1 MSVLDQTPRYLG
13 SDAVRLARDYYGLVA
28 RATRLPSERDQNFL
42 LETGEQKYVL
52 KIANA
57 ADSPSLI
64 EAQNA
69 MLRHLERAGVPVPRL
84 VSARD
89 GQDLVYEPGGH
100 LVRLVTWLPGVPLGE
115 LPHHSPALLEDVG
128 RRVGELNAALASFDY
143 PALHRDFHWDL
154 VRAAATTARWLPLV
168 QDVEWRSLIEREVA
182 AIQARLD
189 PALPRLRRSI
199 VHNDANDYNVIVE
212 DPRLGAP
219 ARETVAGLIDLGDA
233 LFSIRIADAAV
244 AIAYAVLG
252 KPDPVSAAA
261 SIVAGHH
268 RANPFDDEELAAL
281 FDLVK
286 LRLCLSV
293 AVAAHQQP
301 QRPGDA
307 YLGVS
312 QQAIRATLPALVDLH
327 PRLVE
332 TALRHACG
340 VTASP
345 RASRI
350 REWLQTQ
357 TAASTPI
364 VDGADA
370 PTLTSID
377 LSVASPLVSGDS
389 AGNAEPE
396 LTARVFAMMREAG
409 AAVAAGGYREA
420 RTLYATP
427 LFSGDAGER
436 RTVHLGVDFFAPA
449 GTRVFAPLEGVVSI
463 AAENAQALDYGPL
476 VILEH
481 STDRGETFYT
491 LYGHLSRE
499 SLAEVSEGKR
509 IGAGETIGTLGTA
522 DVNGGWTP
530 HLHFQIITD
539 LLDMGRDFPGVCS
552 PSREAAWA
560 ALCPDPNLLLKL
572 PVLSADDRARV
583 RGRPHIGSSVKTSYR
598 EPLEISRGWKQ
609 YLFDGRG
616 RRYLDAYNNVP
627 HVGHSHP
634 AVADAVA
641 AQMRVLNTNTR
652 YLHASIEALGARLA
666 ATLPA
671 PLETCYFVNSGSEAN
686 ELALRLARAHTQR
699 RDAIVLDA
707 AYHGNT
713 TTLIDISPYK
723 FNGPGGGGPQ
733 PWVLVA
739 PLPDPC
745 RGRYA
750 RRPDP
755 GALYARD
762 VADIVTRVTRE
773 RGGVAAFIAE
783 TAPSVGGQILLPA
796 GFLQRVYESVR
807 AAGGVCI
814 ADEVQTAYGRMGS
827 HFYAF
832 EAHHVVPDIVVLGKP
847 IGNGFP
853 IGAVVTTREIAA
865 SFDNGMEFF
874 STFGGS
880 TVSCAAA
887 HAVLD
892 VVERERLQAHAQAV
906 GTVLLES
913 LRRGIGNH
921 PAVADVRGSGL
932 FIGVDIVR
940 DRESSAPD
948 AAAASYVV
956 ERLKD
961 ERILIGTDGPHHNVL
976 KVRPPMPFDRAD
988 AELIAVTIA
997 RVLEE
1002 LPDR

>member
-1 MSVLDQTPRYLG
+1 MSVLDHTPRYLG
-13 SDAVRLARDYYGLVA
+13 SDAVRLAREYYGLAA

-42 LETGEQKYVL
+42 LETTEQKYVL

-64 EAQNA
+64 EAQNT
-69 MLRHLERAGVPVPRL
+69 MLRHLERARIPVPRL

-89 GQDLVYEPGGH
+89 GNDLVWEPGGH
-100 LVRLVTWLPGVPLGE
+100 LVRLVTWLPGVPLGDV
-115 LPHHSPALLEDVG
+115 PHHSPALLQHVG

-154 VRAAATTARWLPLV
+154 VRAAATMARWLPLV
-168 QDVEWRSLIEREVA
+168 QDVEWRSFVEREVA
-182 AIQARLD
+182 AIHARLD
-189 PALPRLRRSI
+189 SVLPRLRRSI
-199 VHNDANDYNVIVE
+199 VHNDANDFNVIV
-212 DPRLGAP
+212 DPAPATP
-219 ARETVAGLIDLGDA
+219 ARETVAGIIDFGDA
-233 LFSIRIADAAV
+233 LFSISVADAAV
-244 AIAYAVLG
+244 AIAYAALG
-252 KPDPVSAAA
+252 KPDPLSSAAA
-261 SIVAGHH
+261 IVAGYH
-268 RANPFDDEELAAL
+268 RANPFDEEELAAL

-301 QRPGDA
+301 QRPGDD

-312 QQAIRATLPALVDLH
+312 QQAIRATLPALAALH

-332 TALRHACG
+332 VEFRRACG
-340 VTASP
+340 LPASP

-350 REWLQTQ
+350 REWLQAQ
-357 TAASTPI
+357 ASPSTPI
-364 VDGADA
+364 VEGADG

-377 LSVASPLVSGDS
+377 LSVASPLVSSDP

-409 AAVAAGGYREA
+409 AAVAGGGYLEA

-449 GTRVFAPLEGVVSI
+449 GTRVFAPLDGVVSF

-481 STDRGETFYT
+481 STDGGETFFT

-499 SLAEVSEGKR
+499 SLSNVSEGQQIR
-509 IGAGETIGTLGTA
+509 AGEAIGTLGAA

-530 HLHFQIITD
+530 HLHFQVITD
-539 LLDMGRDFPGVCS
+539 LLEMGRDFPGVCS

-560 ALCPDPNLLLKL
+560 ALCPDPNVLLKL
-572 PVLSADDRARV
+572 AALSADHHALV
-583 RGRPHIGSSVKTSYR
+583 QGRPHIGPSVKTSYR
-598 EPLEISRGWKQ
+598 VPLEISRGWKQ
-609 YLFDGRG
+609 YLFDSRG
-616 RRYLDAYNNVP
+616 RRYLDGYNNVP

-634 AVADAVA
+634 VVAEAVA

-652 YLHASIEALGARLA
+652 YLHASLESLGARLA

-671 PLETCYFVNSGSEAN
+671 PLEVCYFVNSGSEAN

-699 RDAIVLDA
+699 RDTIVLDA

-713 TTLIDISPYK
+713 TTLIEISPYK

-733 PWVLVA
+733 PWVHVA

-755 GALYARD
+755 GSLYARD

-773 RGGVAAFIAE
+773 RGGVSAFIAE
-783 TAPSVGGQILLPA
+783 TAPSVGGQILLPT

-807 AAGGVCI
+807 AVGGVCI
-814 ADEVQTAYGRMGS
+814 ADEVQTAYGRIGS

-832 EAHHVVPDIVVLGKP
+832 EAHNVVPDIVVLGKP

-892 VVERERLQAHAQAV
+892 VVEREQLQAHAHAV
-906 GTVLLES
+906 GMVLLDS
-913 LRRGIGNH
+913 LRREVGNH

-948 AAAASYVV
+948 TAAASYVV

-961 ERILIGTDGPHHNVL
+961 ERTLIGTDGPHHNVL
-976 KVRPPMPFDRAD
+976 KIRPPMPFSRDD
-988 AELIAVTIA
+988 AELMSLTIA

-1002 LPDR
+1002 LPSR